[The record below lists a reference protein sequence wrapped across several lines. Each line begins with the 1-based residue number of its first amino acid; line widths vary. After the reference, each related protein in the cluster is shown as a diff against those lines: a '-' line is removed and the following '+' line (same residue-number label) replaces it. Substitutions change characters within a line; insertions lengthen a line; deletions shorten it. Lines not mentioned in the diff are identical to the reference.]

1 MSIIKY
7 SCQGFI
13 VCGILKLVKVKIEGY
28 CYCQKK
34 EYNSYNLFFFGK
46 EDSDIALAAFKH
58 RSVLLRMNV
67 ILANLFT

>member
-1 MSIIKY
+1 MSIIGY
-7 SCQGFI
+7 S
-13 VCGILKLVKVKIEGY
+13 GILKLVHVKIEGY
-28 CYCQKK
+28 CDIQDEK
-34 EYNSYNLFFFGK
+34 NITHTTLFFGK